1 LTGKIEANKALI
13 RAHYDSTL
21 NRFDSA
27 AIAEQVADDFY
38 DHAAG
43 ATLGPKGVAKHV
55 RALKTVFPDLCITI
69 DDIFAEDDLVAV
81 RARWTG
87 THMADFQ
94 GIPASGR
101 RVEFTG
107 MVLWRVVE
115 GKIRERW
122 ASIDMLTPL
131 RQAAGL
137 RRSKKRGSR
146 P

>member
-1 LTGKIEANKALI
+1 MAPSSQEGEPPANPV
-13 RAHYDSTL
+13 
-21 NRFDSA
+21 RFN
-27 AIAEQVADDFY
+27 FY

-55 RALKTVFPDLCITI
+55 RALKTVFPDLRITI

-107 MVLWRVVE
+107 MVLWRVV
-115 GKIRERW
+115 GARFGS
-122 ASIDMLTPL
+122 AGPPSIC
-131 RQAAGL
+131 
-137 RRSKKRGSR
+137 SR
-146 P
+146 

>member
-1 LTGKIEANKALI
+1 MAPSSQEGEPPANPV
-13 RAHYDSTL
+13 
-21 NRFDSA
+21 RFN
-27 AIAEQVADDFY
+27 FY

>member
-1 LTGKIEANKALI
+1 MEGKLEAHKALI
-13 RAHYDSTL
+13 RAHEATI
-21 NRFDSA
+21 NRFDPD

-43 ATLGPKGVAKHV
+43 ARLGPEGVKKHI
-55 RALKTVFPDLCITI
+55 RALKKVFPDLHVAIE
-69 DDIFAEDDLVAV
+69 DIFAEGDLVAV

-87 THMADFQ
+87 THMAEFQ
-94 GIPASGR
+94 GIPASGQ

-137 RRSKKRGSR
+137 CKSTARASKS
-146 P
+146 